1 MEYVSLARHFLK
13 GHGVILG
20 SASPRR
26 RELLK
31 LLVPEFAV
39 LTSSDVDESYPADMP
54 HAEIPEYLSRV
65 KSNALRSNIM
75 EGDILITADTMVLVD
90 DKIMGKPADVDEA
103 VRMLKSL
110 SGRCHTVITGV
121 TVMMDDRMES
131 FSEST
136 SVYFRELSDEEINLY
151 VENCQP
157 YDKAGAYGIQEWI
170 GAIGITRIDG
180 CFYNVMGLPLHSLYE
195 RIRKLADNLPES
207 ESRVQRS

>member
-1 MEYVSLARHFLK
+1 MEYISLAKHFLK

-39 LTSSDVDESYPADMP
+39 LTSAEVDETFPADMP
-54 HAEIPEYLSRV
+54 HPEIPEYLSKIKAAAFKENV
-65 KSNALRSNIM
+65 M
-75 EGDILITADTMVLVD
+75 DGDILITADTMVLVD

-103 VRMLKSL
+103 VRMLKAL
-110 SGRCHTVITGV
+110 SGRNHTVITGV
-121 TVMMDDRMES
+121 TVMMDGHTES

-136 SVYFRELSDEEINLY
+136 TVYFRDLTDEEINLY

-170 GAIGITRIDG
+170 GAVGITHIDG
-180 CFYNVMGLPLHSLYE
+180 CFYNVMGLPLHRLYE
-195 RIRKLADNLPES
+195 CVKKMADNLPGHS
-207 ESRVQRS
+207 EDFQG